1 MAAIKEVTD
10 LPVHFHTHDTS
21 GGSIA
26 SALAMA
32 AAGCHI
38 IDFATAAMAN
48 CTSQPSL
55 NAFLA
60 AMAGDERDP
69 GINYLAVEPYDA
81 YWAKVRGPSVHQCLV
96 GDGEMDAWIASVSVI
111 STTTRNSLLYNPP
124 KNTRQVREMYAP
136 FECGMKS
143 GTARVYD
150 HEIPGGQYSNL
161 MVQVRRDWVA
171 VGVDG
176 WMDGWLGGLFESW

>member
-1 MAAIKEVTD
+1 MAAIQEVTD

-26 SALAMA
+26 SAMAMA
-32 AAGCHI
+32 RAGCHI

-60 AMAGDERDP
+60 AMEGDERDP
-69 GINYLAVEPYDA
+69 GINYLAAEPYDEF
-81 YWAKVRGPSVHQCLV
+81 WAK
-96 GDGEMDAWIASVSVI
+96 
-111 STTTRNSLLYNPP
+111 
-124 KNTRQVREMYAP
+124 VREMYAP

-161 MVQVRRDWVA
+161 MVQVSPR
-171 VGVDG
+171 
-176 WMDGWLGGLFESW
+176 